1 MLRWLAMDT
10 STETPDMSTS
20 ESQVSY
26 ERVGLVAD
34 EGALRTGRSEAV
46 EFALCRDVC
55 SCQTF
60 LRCIW
65 LSRHAVTPAVAR
77 GPGPPPDYKSAASK
91 TALALCTAKIGKNA

>member
-55 SCQTF
+55 LCQTF

-65 LSRHAVTPAVAR
+65 LSLVMQ
-77 GPGPPPDYKSAASK
+77 
-91 TALALCTAKIGKNA
+91 

>member
-1 MLRWLAMDT
+1 
-10 STETPDMSTS
+10 MSTS

-55 SCQTF
+55 LCQTF

-65 LSRHAVTPAVAR
+65 LSLVMQ
-77 GPGPPPDYKSAASK
+77 
-91 TALALCTAKIGKNA
+91 